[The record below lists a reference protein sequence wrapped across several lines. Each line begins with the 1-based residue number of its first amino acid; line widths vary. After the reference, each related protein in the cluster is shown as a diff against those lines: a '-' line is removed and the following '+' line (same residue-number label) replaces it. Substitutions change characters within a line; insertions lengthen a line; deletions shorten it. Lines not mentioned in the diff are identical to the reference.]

1 MGSNALQLHTQAQR
15 SLTSS
20 FDASIGGLTQN
31 GDIADE

>member
-1 MGSNALQLHTQAQR
+1 MRSHTLQLHTHPQR
-15 SLTSS
+15 SLTSG